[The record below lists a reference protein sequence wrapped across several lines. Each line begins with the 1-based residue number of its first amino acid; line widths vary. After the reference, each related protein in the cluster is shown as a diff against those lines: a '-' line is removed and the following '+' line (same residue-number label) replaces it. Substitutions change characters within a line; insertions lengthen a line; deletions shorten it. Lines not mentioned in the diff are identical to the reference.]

1 MDSRWPGIILHYR
14 WLFADLRTPRITFH
28 LCLSMRMPRLYRQS
42 PRRRVP
48 PASAALFDFRV
59 RTRHRVRS
67 RLTLTTFFSI
77 LVVRVVQ
84 PSPSRLLA
92 HLVNLHAAVVVHQP
106 LLVLGRRKVLLE
118 FRVRRLLLL
127 RLVLRRRQVFA
138 APCRRPPG
146 RVLPGLRDINRGRRG
161 RTSFTRPTH
170 DSDEGAHWTSGHAV
184 KHDDAAQQRE
194 GHPVGGV
201 R

>member
-1 MDSRWPGIILHYR
+1 MAIIYR
-14 WLFADLRTPRITFH
+14 FEGSD
-28 LCLSMRMPRLYRQS
+28 
-42 PRRRVP
+42 
-48 PASAALFDFRV
+48 D
-59 RTRHRVRS
+59 
-67 RLTLTTFFSI
+67 
-77 LVVRVVQ
+77 
-84 PSPSRLLA
+84 
-92 HLVNLHAAVVVHQP
+92 
-106 LLVLGRRKVLLE
+106 
-118 FRVRRLLLL
+118 RRLIRDHLPAGRFLSAEALL

-170 DSDEGAHWTSGHAV
+170 DSDEGAHRTSGHAV